1 MGSFLIA
8 DMLNAQTKAEATKI
22 PSAHF
27 RTEDISIKRMY
38 RNKENRYNLENIE
51 SLKSNI
57 KTVGLRQNLEV
68 IYAPCEQGDYRI
80 LSGERRWLALN
91 MLVDEGCKE
100 YEIVTCKVSCPQDE
114 DMERLELMATNSYR
128 EKNNEDLLMEV
139 KEATATFRNLK
150 ERGQNVPGY
159 DLQSGRIRDIVA
171 SFLGLSKTKV
181 AQIECINNNL
191 FERLKSLLKQDKI
204 PFSVAYE
211 AAGLNSELQVKVVRK
226 YYENGKVTLK
236 DIKEIKQEYEEK
248 NIPGQ
253 IEMDIPAPDQE
264 EKAAVQMPTFTMMQ
278 PEDGQTGNIKESVD
292 NVKTE
297 ADSIKEKADT
307 ALPAKK
313 EYAWG
318 VREPEGIKQEEPIQ
332 EQKEQ
337 REEIKERTVEITG
350 DSVINPLTEID
361 GIPGQWYKISDNIVP
376 FPFVPVLV
384 AIDIFFDGNI
394 KTYEGFRTSD
404 ENIWRIAVID
414 KKGDIHTIATSSQR
428 MMGAKENVAWMRVPE
443 YKEV

>member
-1 MGSFLIA
+1 MGSFSIA

-211 AAGLNSELQVKVVRK
+211 AAGLNSKLQVKVVRK

-253 IEMDIPAPDQE
+253 IEMAIPAPDQE
-264 EKAAVQMPTFTMMQ
+264 EKAAVQTPTFTMIQ
-278 PEDGQTGNIKESVD
+278 PEDKQVSAIKEPVD
-292 NVKTE
+292 DVKTKI
-297 ADSIKEKADT
+297 DNTKEKVDA
-307 ALPAKK
+307 ALPEKK

-337 REEIKERTVEITG
+337 KELEEEPAKDTG
-350 DSVINPLTEID
+350 ESESFETSSLSEFD
-361 GIPGQWYKISDNIVP
+361 GIPGQWYKLSDNIVP

-384 AIDIFFDGNI
+384 ATEILNNSIRVH
-394 KTYEGFRTSD
+394 EGFRRPDNT
-404 ENIWRIAVID
+404 WRVATNNKWGDGEDVTTGR
-414 KKGDIHTIATSSQR
+414 KKIF
-428 MMGAKENVAWMRVPE
+428 AWMQMPE

>member
-1 MGSFLIA
+1 MGSFSIA

-38 RNKENRYNLENIE
+38 RNEENRYNLENIE

-68 IYAPCEQGDYRI
+68 IYAPCEHGDYRI

-211 AAGLNSELQVKVVRK
+211 AAGLNSKLQVKVVRK

-253 IEMDIPAPDQE
+253 IEMDIPAPNQE

-278 PEDGQTGNIKESVD
+278 PEEEQTGDIKESVD
-292 NVKTE
+292 SVKIET
-297 ADSIKEKADT
+297 DNIKEKADT

-318 VREPEGIKQEEPIQ
+318 VREPDDVKQEELIQ

-337 REEIKERTVEITG
+337 GEEIKERAVEITG
-350 DSVINPLTEID
+350 DSTINPLTEID
-361 GIPGQWYKISDNIVP
+361 GIPGQWYKLSDNIVP

-384 AIDIFFDGNI
+384 ATDILDNSI
-394 KTYEGFRTSD
+394 NVHEGFRRPDNTWMVANNTWSGED
-404 ENIWRIAVID
+404 TATGC
-414 KKGDIHTIATSSQR
+414 KTTI
-428 MMGAKENVAWMRVPE
+428 VAWMQMPE
-443 YKEV
+443 YEEV

>member
-1 MGSFLIA
+1 MGSFSIA

-226 YYENGKVTLK
+226 YYKNGKVTLK
-236 DIKEIKQEYEEK
+236 DIKDIKQGYEEK

-264 EKAAVQMPTFTMMQ
+264 EKTEVQAPTFTMIQ
-278 PEDGQTGNIKESVD
+278 PEDKQASIIKESVD
-292 NVKTE
+292 SVKTE
-297 ADSIKEKADT
+297 VDDIKEKADI

-318 VREPEGIKQEEPIQ
+318 VREPEEIKQEEPIQ
-332 EQKEQ
+332 EQ

-350 DSVINPLTEID
+350 DSTINSLTEID
-361 GIPGQWYKISDNIVP
+361 GIPGQWYKLSDNIVP

-384 AIDIFFDGNI
+384 ATDVFFDGNI

-414 KKGDIHTIATSSQR
+414 KKGGIHTIATSSQR
-428 MMGAKENVAWMRVPE
+428 MMGAKKNVAWMGLPE

>member
-1 MGSFLIA
+1 MGSFSIA
-8 DMLNAQTKAEATKI
+8 DMLNAKTKAEATKI

-139 KEATATFRNLK
+139 KEATATFKNLK

-211 AAGLNSELQVKVVRK
+211 AAGLNSQLQVKVVRK

-236 DIKEIKQEYEEK
+236 DIKDIKREYEEK

-253 IEMDIPAPDQE
+253 IKMDIPAPDQE
-264 EKAAVQMPTFTMMQ
+264 EKTAVQMPTFTMMQ
-278 PEDGQTGNIKESVD
+278 PEEEQTGDIKESVD
-292 NVKTE
+292 SVKIET
-297 ADSIKEKADT
+297 DNIKEKADT
-307 ALPAKK
+307 ALNAKK

-318 VREPEGIKQEEPIQ
+318 VREPDEVEQEEPIQ

-337 REEIKERTVEITG
+337 KELEEEPAKDTG
-350 DSVINPLTEID
+350 EFESFETSSLSEFD
-361 GIPGQWYKISDNIVP
+361 GIPGQWYKLSDNIVP

-384 AIDIFFDGNI
+384 ATEILNNSIRVH
-394 KTYEGFRTSD
+394 EGFRRPDNT
-404 ENIWRIAVID
+404 WRVATNNKWGDGEDITTGR
-414 KKGDIHTIATSSQR
+414 KKIF
-428 MMGAKENVAWMRVPE
+428 AWMQMPE

>member
-1 MGSFLIA
+1 MGSFSIA
-8 DMLNAQTKAEATKI
+8 DMLNAKTKAEATKI

-100 YEIVTCKVSCPQDE
+100 YEIVTCKVSCAQDE

-211 AAGLNSELQVKVVRK
+211 AAGLNSQIQVKVVRK

-236 DIKEIKQEYEEK
+236 DIKDIKREYEEK

-253 IEMDIPAPDQE
+253 IKMDIPAPDQE
-264 EKAAVQMPTFTMMQ
+264 KKAAVQMPTFTMMH
-278 PEDGQTGNIKESVD
+278 PEDEQTGNIKEPVD
-292 NVKTE
+292 SVKTE
-297 ADSIKEKADT
+297 VDDIKEKMDT

-337 REEIKERTVEITG
+337 KELEEEPAKDTG
-350 DSVINPLTEID
+350 ESESFETSSLSEFD
-361 GIPGQWYKISDNIVP
+361 GIPGQWYKLSDNIVP

-384 AIDIFFDGNI
+384 ATEILNNSIRVH
-394 KTYEGFRTSD
+394 EGFRRPDNT
-404 ENIWRIAVID
+404 WRVATNNKWGDGEDVTTGR
-414 KKGDIHTIATSSQR
+414 KKIL
-428 MMGAKENVAWMRVPE
+428 AWMQMPE

>member
-1 MGSFLIA
+1 
-8 DMLNAQTKAEATKI
+8 
-22 PSAHF
+22 
-27 RTEDISIKRMY
+27 
-38 RNKENRYNLENIE
+38 
-51 SLKSNI
+51 
-57 KTVGLRQNLEV
+57 
-68 IYAPCEQGDYRI
+68 
-80 LSGERRWLALN
+80 
-91 MLVDEGCKE
+91 
-100 YEIVTCKVSCPQDE
+100 
-114 DMERLELMATNSYR
+114 
-128 EKNNEDLLMEV
+128 MEV

-264 EKAAVQMPTFTMMQ
+264 EKTEAQAPTFTMIQ
-278 PEDGQTGNIKESVD
+278 PEDKQASIIKESVD
-292 NVKTE
+292 SVKTE
-297 ADSIKEKADT
+297 VDDIKEKADT

-318 VREPEGIKQEEPIQ
+318 VREPEEIKQEEPIQ
-332 EQKEQ
+332 EQ

-350 DSVINPLTEID
+350 DSTINPLTEID
-361 GIPGQWYKISDNIVP
+361 GIPGQWYKLSDNIVP

-384 AIDIFFDGNI
+384 ATNTLNKMSIKVHEAFRLRDDSWVVFGNN
-394 KTYEGFRTSD
+394 KWKAGKD
-404 ENIWRIAVID
+404 D
-414 KKGDIHTIATSSQR
+414 KKIF
-428 MMGAKENVAWMRVPE
+428 AWMRMPE
-443 YKEV
+443 YKEE

>member
-1 MGSFLIA
+1 MGSFSIA

-139 KEATATFRNLK
+139 KEATATFKNLK

-211 AAGLNSELQVKVVRK
+211 AAGLNSQLQVKVVRK

-236 DIKEIKQEYEEK
+236 DIKDIKREYEEK

-253 IEMDIPAPDQE
+253 IKMDIPAPDQE
-264 EKAAVQMPTFTMMQ
+264 EKAAVQMPTFTMMH
-278 PEDGQTGNIKESVD
+278 PEDEQTGNIKESVD
-292 NVKTE
+292 SVKTE
-297 ADSIKEKADT
+297 VDDIKEKMDT

-318 VREPEGIKQEEPIQ
+318 VREPDDVKQKELIQ

-337 REEIKERTVEITG
+337 GEELEEAPVKDTG
-350 DSVINPLTEID
+350 KSESSETSSLAEFD
-361 GIPGQWYKISDNIVP
+361 GIPGQWYKLSDNIVP

-384 AIDIFFDGNI
+384 ATDILNNSV
-394 KTYEGFRTSD
+394 KVHEGFRRPDNT
-404 ENIWRIAVID
+404 WRVAVNNKWRD
-414 KKGDIHTIATSSQR
+414 GEDAVTGSKKI
-428 MMGAKENVAWMRVPE
+428 VAWMQMPE
-443 YKEV
+443 YEM

>member
-1 MGSFLIA
+1 MGSFSIA

-139 KEATATFRNLK
+139 KEATATFKNLK

-211 AAGLNSELQVKVVRK
+211 AAGLNSQLQVKVVRK

-236 DIKEIKQEYEEK
+236 DIKDIKREYEEK

-253 IEMDIPAPDQE
+253 IEMAIPAPDQE
-264 EKAAVQMPTFTMMQ
+264 EKTEVQAPTFTMIQ
-278 PEDGQTGNIKESVD
+278 PEDKQASIIKESVD
-292 NVKTE
+292 SVKTE
-297 ADSIKEKADT
+297 VDDTKEKTDT
-307 ALPAKK
+307 VLPVKK

-318 VREPEGIKQEEPIQ
+318 VREPEEIKQEEPIQ
-332 EQKEQ
+332 EQ

-350 DSVINPLTEID
+350 DSTINPLTEID
-361 GIPGQWYKISDNIVP
+361 GIPGQWYKLLDNIVP

-414 KKGDIHTIATSSQR
+414 KKGGIHTIATSSQR
-428 MMGAKENVAWMRVPE
+428 MMGAKKNVAWMRLPE

>member
-1 MGSFLIA
+1 MGSFSIA
-8 DMLNAQTKAEATKI
+8 DMLNAKTKAEAMQI

-38 RNKENRYNLENIE
+38 RNKENHYNLDNIE

-68 IYAPCEQGDYRI
+68 IYAPCEEGDYRI

-91 MLVDEGCKE
+91 MLVDEGYKE

-139 KEATATFRNLK
+139 KEATAAFRNLK
-150 ERGQNVPGY
+150 ERGQSVPGY
-159 DLQSGRIRDIVA
+159 DLKSGRIRDIVA

-191 FERLKSLLKQDKI
+191 LERLKSLLKQDKI

-211 AAGLNSELQVKVVRK
+211 AAGLKTELQVKVVRR

-253 IEMDIPAPDQE
+253 IKMAIPAPDQE
-264 EKAAVQMPTFTMMQ
+264 KKAEVQMPTFTMMQ
-278 PEDGQTGNIKESVD
+278 LEDEQTVTIKEAVD
-292 NVKTE
+292 SVKTE
-297 ADSIKEKADT
+297 VDNIKEKADT

-318 VREPEGIKQEEPIQ
+318 VRDSAEVKQEEPIQ
-332 EQKEQ
+332 KQKEQ
-337 REEIKERTVEITG
+337 REELEEAPVKDTG
-350 DSVINPLTEID
+350 KSESSETSSLAEFD
-361 GIPGQWYKISDNIVP
+361 GIPGQWYKLSDNIVP

-384 AIDIFFDGNI
+384 ATNI
-394 KTYEGFRTSD
+394 LNNSIKVHEGIRCSDNTWMVANNTWNGGDTATGRKT
-404 ENIWRIAVID
+404 
-414 KKGDIHTIATSSQR
+414 TI
-428 MMGAKENVAWMRVPE
+428 VAWMQMPE
-443 YKEV
+443 YEGV

>member
-1 MGSFLIA
+1 MGSFSIA

-139 KEATATFRNLK
+139 KEATATFKNLK

-211 AAGLNSELQVKVVRK
+211 AAGLNSQLQVKVVRK

-236 DIKEIKQEYEEK
+236 DIKDIKREYEEK

-253 IEMDIPAPDQE
+253 IEMAIPAPDQE
-264 EKAAVQMPTFTMMQ
+264 EKTEVQAPTFTMIQ
-278 PEDGQTGNIKESVD
+278 PEDKQASIIKESVD
-292 NVKTE
+292 SVKTE
-297 ADSIKEKADT
+297 VDDIKEKADI

-318 VREPEGIKQEEPIQ
+318 VREPEEIKQEEPIQ
-332 EQKEQ
+332 EQ

-350 DSVINPLTEID
+350 DSTINPLTEID
-361 GIPGQWYKISDNIVP
+361 GIPGQWYKLSDNIVP

-414 KKGDIHTIATSSQR
+414 RKGGIHTIATSSQR
-428 MMGAKENVAWMRVPE
+428 MMGAKKNVAWMRWPE

>member
-1 MGSFLIA
+1 MGSFSIA

-38 RNKENRYNLENIE
+38 RNKENRYNLYNIE
-51 SLKSNI
+51 ELASNI
-57 KTVGLRQNLEV
+57 QAVGLRQNLEV
-68 IYAPCEQGDYRI
+68 IYDPCEEGDYRI

-211 AAGLNSELQVKVVRK
+211 AAGLNSKLQVKVVRK

-236 DIKEIKQEYEEK
+236 DIKDIKQEYEEK

-264 EKAAVQMPTFTMMQ
+264 EKTEVQAPTFTMIQ
-278 PEDGQTGNIKESVD
+278 PEDKQASIIKESVD
-292 NVKTE
+292 SVKTE
-297 ADSIKEKADT
+297 VDGIKEKADI
-307 ALPAKK
+307 ALPAEK

-318 VREPEGIKQEEPIQ
+318 VREPDEVEQEEPIQ

-337 REEIKERTVEITG
+337 KELEEEPAKDTG
-350 DSVINPLTEID
+350 ESESFETSSLSEFD
-361 GIPGQWYKISDNIVP
+361 GIPGQWYKLSDNIVP

-384 AIDIFFDGNI
+384 ATEILNNSIRVH
-394 KTYEGFRTSD
+394 EGFRRPDNT
-404 ENIWRIAVID
+404 WRVVTNNKWGDGEDITTGR
-414 KKGDIHTIATSSQR
+414 KKIF
-428 MMGAKENVAWMRVPE
+428 AWMQMPE

>member
-1 MGSFLIA
+1 MGSFSIA

-171 SFLGLSKTKV
+171 SFLGLSRTKV
-181 AQIECINNNL
+181 AQIESINNNL
-191 FERLKSLLKQDKI
+191 IEILKTPLRSGKI

-211 AAGLNSELQVKVVRK
+211 VAGLDTKLQVKAVRR
-226 YYENGKVTLK
+226 YYENDKLSLK
-236 DIKEIKQEYEEK
+236 DVKEIKQQWEEK

-253 IEMDIPAPDQE
+253 IEMDIQPDQTE
-264 EKAAVQMPTFTMMQ
+264 EKEEKITIRMPTFTRMED
-278 PEDGQTGNIKESVD
+278 PEE
-292 NVKTE
+292 VKTE
-297 ADSIKEKADT
+297 TKET
-307 ALPAKK
+307 K
-313 EYAWG
+313 EDIGA
-318 VREPEGIKQEEPIQ
+318 VEEQ
-332 EQKEQ
+332 EQCVKTESDEPDSTEKDAEVPNKIIPDAKSDSED
-337 REEIKERTVEITG
+337 EEYIASKAVEIEGEVGT
-350 DSVINPLTEID
+350 
-361 GIPGQWYKISDNIVP
+361 WYKPDEYIPHPGVP
-376 FPFVPVLV
+376 ILV
-384 AIDIFFDGNI
+384 AIEYYSKGKAEIQIHEGEREKSDYWTHPVKTAEGGYVKCWGMDEDIF
-394 KTYEGFRTSD
+394 
-404 ENIWRIAVID
+404 
-414 KKGDIHTIATSSQR
+414 
-428 MMGAKENVAWMRVPE
+428 AWMRMPE
-443 YKEV
+443 YKEE

>member
-1 MGSFLIA
+1 MGSFSIA

-38 RNKENRYNLENIE
+38 RNKENRYNLYNIE
-51 SLKSNI
+51 ELASNI
-57 KTVGLRQNLEV
+57 QAVGLRQNLEV
-68 IYAPCEQGDYRI
+68 IYDPCEEGDYRI

-91 MLVDEGCKE
+91 QLVEEGYKE
-100 YEIVTCKVSCPQDE
+100 YEIVTCKVCCPVSAN
-114 DMERLELMATNSYR
+114 MEKLELMATNSYR
-128 EKNNEDLLMEV
+128 EKNNADLMMEV
-139 KEATATFRNLK
+139 KEATETFRRLR
-150 ERGQNVPGY
+150 EEGTEVPGY

-171 SFLGLSKTKV
+171 SFLGLSRTKV
-181 AQIECINNNL
+181 AQIESINNNL
-191 FERLKSLLKQDKI
+191 IEILKTSLRSGKI

-211 AAGLNSELQVKVVRK
+211 LAGLDTKLQVKAVRR
-226 YYENGKVTLK
+226 YYENDKLSLK
-236 DIKEIKQEYEEK
+236 DVKEIKQQWEEK

-253 IEMDIPAPDQE
+253 IEMAIPAPDQE
-264 EKAAVQMPTFTMMQ
+264 EKTEVHTPTFTMMQ
-278 PEDGQTGNIKESVD
+278 PEDKQASIIKESVD
-292 NVKTE
+292 SVKTE
-297 ADSIKEKADT
+297 VDDIKEKADT

-337 REEIKERTVEITG
+337 KELEEEPAKDTG
-350 DSVINPLTEID
+350 ESESFETSSLSEFD
-361 GIPGQWYKISDNIVP
+361 GIPGQWYKLSDNIVP

-384 AIDIFFDGNI
+384 ATEILNNSIRVH
-394 KTYEGFRTSD
+394 EGFRRPDNT
-404 ENIWRIAVID
+404 WRVATNNKWGDGEDITTGR
-414 KKGDIHTIATSSQR
+414 KKIF
-428 MMGAKENVAWMRVPE
+428 AWMQMPE

>member
-1 MGSFLIA
+1 MGSFSIA
-8 DMLNAQTKAEATKI
+8 DMLNAKTKAEATKI

-253 IEMDIPAPDQE
+253 IEMVIPTSDQA
-264 EKAAVQMPTFTMMQ
+264 EKTEVQTPTFTMIQ
-278 PEDGQTGNIKESVD
+278 PEDKQASAIKEPVD
-292 NVKTE
+292 DVKTKI
-297 ADSIKEKADT
+297 DNTKEKVDA
-307 ALPAKK
+307 ALPEKK

-350 DSVINPLTEID
+350 DSTINPLTEID
-361 GIPGQWYKISDNIVP
+361 GIPGQWYKLSDDIVP
-376 FPFVPVLV
+376 FPFVPVLIATNILNKMSIKV
-384 AIDIFFDGNI
+384 HEAFRLPDNSWVVFGNN
-394 KTYEGFRTSD
+394 KWKAGKD
-404 ENIWRIAVID
+404 D
-414 KKGDIHTIATSSQR
+414 KKIF
-428 MMGAKENVAWMRVPE
+428 AWMQMPE

>member
-1 MGSFLIA
+1 MGSFSIA

-211 AAGLNSELQVKVVRK
+211 AAGLNSKLQVKVVRR

-253 IEMDIPAPDQE
+253 IEMTIPAPDQE
-264 EKAAVQMPTFTMMQ
+264 EKTEEAAVVRMPTFTRM
-278 PEDGQTGNIKESVD
+278 EDSEDASKEVKAEAKETKENTGVAEEQEQCVKAESKEPDSTEKDAEVPNKIIPD
-292 NVKTE
+292 AKSDSEDEEYIASKAVEIEGEVGTWYKPDEYIPHPGVPILIAIEYYSKGKAEIQIHEGEREKSDYWTHPVKTAE
-297 ADSIKEKADT
+297 GGYVKC
-307 ALPAKK
+307 
-313 EYAWG
+313 WG
-318 VREPEGIKQEEPIQ
+318 MDE
-332 EQKEQ
+332 
-337 REEIKERTVEITG
+337 
-350 DSVINPLTEID
+350 
-361 GIPGQWYKISDNIVP
+361 
-376 FPFVPVLV
+376 
-384 AIDIFFDGNI
+384 DIF
-394 KTYEGFRTSD
+394 
-404 ENIWRIAVID
+404 
-414 KKGDIHTIATSSQR
+414 
-428 MMGAKENVAWMRVPE
+428 AWMRMPE
-443 YKEV
+443 YKEE

>member
-1 MGSFLIA
+1 MGSFSIA

-211 AAGLNSELQVKVVRK
+211 AAGLNSELQVKVVKK

-264 EKAAVQMPTFTMMQ
+264 EKTEVQAPTFTMIQ
-278 PEDGQTGNIKESVD
+278 PEDKQASIIKESVD
-292 NVKTE
+292 SVKTE
-297 ADSIKEKADT
+297 VDDIKEKADT

-318 VREPEGIKQEEPIQ
+318 VREPEEIKQEEPIQ
-332 EQKEQ
+332 EQ

-350 DSVINPLTEID
+350 DSTINPLTEID
-361 GIPGQWYKISDNIVP
+361 GIPGQWYKLSDNIVP

-384 AIDIFFDGNI
+384 ATNTLNKMSIKVHEAFRLRDDSWVVFGNN
-394 KTYEGFRTSD
+394 KWKAGKD
-404 ENIWRIAVID
+404 D
-414 KKGDIHTIATSSQR
+414 KKIF
-428 MMGAKENVAWMRVPE
+428 AWMRMPE
-443 YKEV
+443 YKEE

>member
-1 MGSFLIA
+1 MGSFSIA

-211 AAGLNSELQVKVVRK
+211 AAGLNSKLQVKVVRK

-236 DIKEIKQEYEEK
+236 DIKDIKQEYEEK

-264 EKAAVQMPTFTMMQ
+264 EKTEVQAPTFTMIQ
-278 PEDGQTGNIKESVD
+278 PEDKQASIIKESVD
-292 NVKTE
+292 SVKTE
-297 ADSIKEKADT
+297 VDDIKEKADI
-307 ALPAKK
+307 ALPAEK

-318 VREPEGIKQEEPIQ
+318 VREPEEIKQEEPIQ
-332 EQKEQ
+332 EQ

-350 DSVINPLTEID
+350 DSTINPLTEID
-361 GIPGQWYKISDNIVP
+361 GIPGQWYKLSDNIVP

-414 KKGDIHTIATSSQR
+414 KKGGIHTIATSSQR
-428 MMGAKENVAWMRVPE
+428 MMGAKKNVVWMRLPE

>member
-1 MGSFLIA
+1 MASFSIA
-8 DMLNAQTKAEATKI
+8 DMLNAQVKEEVMQT

-27 RTEDISIKRMY
+27 RVKDISIKQMY
-38 RNKENRYNLENIE
+38 RNKNNRYNLKKIE
-51 SLKSNI
+51 ELSSNI
-57 KTVGLRQNLEV
+57 RAIGLRQNLEV
-68 IYAPCEQGDYRI
+68 IYEPCDKGEYKL

-91 MLVDEGCKE
+91 MLVEQGYKE
-100 YEIVTCKVSCPQDE
+100 YEMVTCRVSYPQDPDLE
-114 DMERLELMATNSYR
+114 KLELMATNSYR
-128 EKNNEDLLMEV
+128 DKENEDILMEV
-139 KEATATFRNLK
+139 KDATESFRNLREK
-150 ERGQNVPGY
+150 GIEVPGY
-159 DLQSGRIRDIVA
+159 NLQSGRIRDIVA

-264 EKAAVQMPTFTMMQ
+264 EKTEVQAPTFTMIQ
-278 PEDGQTGNIKESVD
+278 PEDKQASIIKESVD
-292 NVKTE
+292 SVKTE
-297 ADSIKEKADT
+297 VDDIKEKADT

-318 VREPEGIKQEEPIQ
+318 VREPEEIKQEEPIQ
-332 EQKEQ
+332 EQ

-350 DSVINPLTEID
+350 DSTINPLTEID
-361 GIPGQWYKISDNIVP
+361 GIPGQWYKLSDNIVP

-384 AIDIFFDGNI
+384 ATNTLNKMSIKVHEAFRLRDDSWVVFGNN
-394 KTYEGFRTSD
+394 KWKAGKD
-404 ENIWRIAVID
+404 D
-414 KKGDIHTIATSSQR
+414 KKIF
-428 MMGAKENVAWMRVPE
+428 AWMRMPE
-443 YKEV
+443 YKEE

>member
-1 MGSFLIA
+1 MGSFSIA

-236 DIKEIKQEYEEK
+236 DIKDIKQEYEEK

-264 EKAAVQMPTFTMMQ
+264 EKTEVQAPTFTMIQ
-278 PEDGQTGNIKESVD
+278 PEDKQASIIKESVD
-292 NVKTE
+292 SVKTE
-297 ADSIKEKADT
+297 VDDIKEKADI
-307 ALPAKK
+307 ALSAEK

-318 VREPEGIKQEEPIQ
+318 VREPEEIKQEEPIQ
-332 EQKEQ
+332 EQ

-350 DSVINPLTEID
+350 DSTINPLTEID
-361 GIPGQWYKISDNIVP
+361 GIPGQWYKLSDNIVP

-414 KKGDIHTIATSSQR
+414 KKGGIHTIATSSQR
-428 MMGAKENVAWMRVPE
+428 MMGAKKNVAWMRLPE

>member
-1 MGSFLIA
+1 MGSFSIA

-253 IEMDIPAPDQE
+253 IEMAIPAPDQE
-264 EKAAVQMPTFTMMQ
+264 EKTEVQAPTFTMIQ
-278 PEDGQTGNIKESVD
+278 PEDKQASIIKESVD
-292 NVKTE
+292 SVKTE
-297 ADSIKEKADT
+297 VDDIKEKADT
-307 ALPAKK
+307 ALNAKK

-318 VREPEGIKQEEPIQ
+318 VREPDEVEQEEPIQ

-337 REEIKERTVEITG
+337 KELEEEPAKDTG
-350 DSVINPLTEID
+350 ESESFETSSLSEFD
-361 GIPGQWYKISDNIVP
+361 GIPGQWYKLSDNIVP

-384 AIDIFFDGNI
+384 ATEILNNSIRVH
-394 KTYEGFRTSD
+394 EGFRRPDNT
-404 ENIWRIAVID
+404 WRVATNNKWGDGEDITTGR
-414 KKGDIHTIATSSQR
+414 KKIF
-428 MMGAKENVAWMRVPE
+428 AWMQMPE
-443 YKEV
+443 YKEA

>member
-1 MGSFLIA
+1 MGSFSIA

-264 EKAAVQMPTFTMMQ
+264 EKTEVQAPTFTMIQ
-278 PEDGQTGNIKESVD
+278 PEDKQASIIKESVD
-292 NVKTE
+292 SVKTE
-297 ADSIKEKADT
+297 VDDIKEKADT

-318 VREPEGIKQEEPIQ
+318 VREPEEIKQEEPIQ
-332 EQKEQ
+332 EQ

-350 DSVINPLTEID
+350 DSTINPLTEID
-361 GIPGQWYKISDNIVP
+361 GIPGQWYKLSDNIVP

-384 AIDIFFDGNI
+384 ATNTLNKMSIKVHEAFRLRYDSWVVFGNN
-394 KTYEGFRTSD
+394 KWKAGKD
-404 ENIWRIAVID
+404 D
-414 KKGDIHTIATSSQR
+414 KKIF
-428 MMGAKENVAWMRVPE
+428 AWMRMPE
-443 YKEV
+443 YKEE

>member
-1 MGSFLIA
+1 MGSFSIA

-211 AAGLNSELQVKVVRK
+211 AAGLNSKLQVKVVRR

-236 DIKEIKQEYEEK
+236 DIKEIKREYEEK

-264 EKAAVQMPTFTMMQ
+264 EKTEVQAPTFTMIQQ
-278 PEDGQTGNIKESVD
+278 PEDKQASIIKESVD
-292 NVKTE
+292 SVKTE
-297 ADSIKEKADT
+297 VDDIKEKTDT
-307 ALPAKK
+307 VLSVKK

-318 VREPEGIKQEEPIQ
+318 VREPEGIKQEESIQ

-350 DSVINPLTEID
+350 DSTINPLTEID
-361 GIPGQWYKISDNIVP
+361 GIPGQWYKLSDDIVP

-384 AIDIFFDGNI
+384 ATEILNNSIRVH
-394 KTYEGFRTSD
+394 EGFRRPDNT
-404 ENIWRIAVID
+404 WRVATNNKWGDGEDITTGR
-414 KKGDIHTIATSSQR
+414 KKIF
-428 MMGAKENVAWMRVPE
+428 AWMQMPE

>member
-1 MGSFLIA
+1 MGTFSIA
-8 DMLNAQTKAEATKI
+8 DMLSSKTKTEALQI
-22 PSAHF
+22 PSGHF

-38 RNKENRYNLENIE
+38 RNKENRYNLYNIE
-51 SLKSNI
+51 ELASNI
-57 KTVGLRQNLEV
+57 QAVGLRQNLEV
-68 IYAPCEQGDYRI
+68 IYDPCEEGDYRI

-91 MLVDEGCKE
+91 QLVEEGYKE
-100 YEIVTCKVSCPQDE
+100 YEIVTCKVSCPQDK

-211 AAGLNSELQVKVVRK
+211 AAGLNSKLQIKVVRK

-236 DIKEIKQEYEEK
+236 DIKDIKREYEEK

-253 IEMDIPAPDQE
+253 IKMDIPAPDQE
-264 EKAAVQMPTFTMMQ
+264 EKTAVQMPTFTMMH
-278 PEDGQTGNIKESVD
+278 PEDEQTGNIKEPVD
-292 NVKTE
+292 SVKTE
-297 ADSIKEKADT
+297 VDDIKEKMDT

-318 VREPEGIKQEEPIQ
+318 VREPDDVKQEEPIQ

-337 REEIKERTVEITG
+337 KELEEEPAKDTG
-350 DSVINPLTEID
+350 ESESFETSSLSEFD
-361 GIPGQWYKISDNIVP
+361 GIPGQWYKLSDNIVP

-384 AIDIFFDGNI
+384 ATEILNNSIRVH
-394 KTYEGFRTSD
+394 EGFRRPDNT
-404 ENIWRIAVID
+404 WRVATNNKWGDGEDITTGR
-414 KKGDIHTIATSSQR
+414 KKIF
-428 MMGAKENVAWMRVPE
+428 AWMQMPE

>member
-1 MGSFLIA
+1 MGSFSIA

-159 DLQSGRIRDIVA
+159 D
-171 SFLGLSKTKV
+171 
-181 AQIECINNNL
+181 
-191 FERLKSLLKQDKI
+191 
-204 PFSVAYE
+204 
-211 AAGLNSELQVKVVRK
+211 
-226 YYENGKVTLK
+226 
-236 DIKEIKQEYEEK
+236 
-248 NIPGQ
+248 
-253 IEMDIPAPDQE
+253 
-264 EKAAVQMPTFTMMQ
+264 
-278 PEDGQTGNIKESVD
+278 
-292 NVKTE
+292 
-297 ADSIKEKADT
+297 
-307 ALPAKK
+307 
-313 EYAWG
+313 
-318 VREPEGIKQEEPIQ
+318 
-332 EQKEQ
+332 
-337 REEIKERTVEITG
+337 
-350 DSVINPLTEID
+350 
-361 GIPGQWYKISDNIVP
+361 
-376 FPFVPVLV
+376 
-384 AIDIFFDGNI
+384 
-394 KTYEGFRTSD
+394 
-404 ENIWRIAVID
+404 
-414 KKGDIHTIATSSQR
+414 
-428 MMGAKENVAWMRVPE
+428 
-443 YKEV
+443 

>member
-1 MGSFLIA
+1 MSKMASFSIA
-8 DMLNAQTKAEATKI
+8 DMLNAQVKEEVMQT

-27 RTEDISIKRMY
+27 RVKDIPIRQMY
-38 RNKENRYNLENIE
+38 RNKENHYNLDNIE

-68 IYAPCEQGDYRI
+68 IYAPCESGDYRI

-91 MLVDEGCKE
+91 MLVDEGYKE

-171 SFLGLSKTKV
+171 SFLGLSRTKV

-191 FERLKSLLKQDKI
+191 LERLKSLLKQDKI

-211 AAGLNSELQVKVVRK
+211 AAGLKTELQVKVVRR
-226 YYENGKVTLK
+226 YYENDKLSLK
-236 DIKEIKQEYEEK
+236 DVKEIKQQWEEK

-253 IEMDIPAPDQE
+253 IEMAIPAPDQE
-264 EKAAVQMPTFTMMQ
+264 EKTEVQAPTFTMIQQ
-278 PEDGQTGNIKESVD
+278 PEDKQASIIKESVD
-292 NVKTE
+292 SVKTE
-297 ADSIKEKADT
+297 VDDIKEKTDT
-307 ALPAKK
+307 ILPVKK

-361 GIPGQWYKISDNIVP
+361 GIPGQWYKLSDNIVP

-384 AIDIFFDGNI
+384 ATNTLNNMGIKVHEAFRLRDDSWVFFGNNKWKAGKDDRKIF
-394 KTYEGFRTSD
+394 
-404 ENIWRIAVID
+404 
-414 KKGDIHTIATSSQR
+414 
-428 MMGAKENVAWMRVPE
+428 AWMQMPE

>member
-1 MGSFLIA
+1 MGSFSIA

-91 MLVDEGCKE
+91 MLVDEGCRE

-139 KEATATFRNLK
+139 KEATVTFKNLK

-171 SFLGLSKTKV
+171 SFLGLSRTKV

-191 FERLKSLLKQDKI
+191 LERLKSLLKQEKI
-204 PFSVAYE
+204 PFTVAYE
-211 AAGLNSELQVKVVRK
+211 AAGLKSELQVKAVRR

-253 IEMDIPAPDQE
+253 IEMTIPAPDQE
-264 EKAAVQMPTFTMMQ
+264 EKTEVQAPIFTMIQ
-278 PEDGQTGNIKESVD
+278 PEDKQTGNIKESVD

-297 ADSIKEKADT
+297 VDNIKEKADT

-313 EYAWG
+313 EYALEPA
-318 VREPEGIKQEEPIQ
+318 EPEKVKKEEPIQ

-350 DSVINPLTEID
+350 DSTINPLTEID
-361 GIPGQWYKISDNIVP
+361 GIPGQWYKLSDDIVP

-384 AIDIFFDGNI
+384 ATNILNKMSIKVHEAFRLPDNSWVVFGNN
-394 KTYEGFRTSD
+394 KWKAGKD
-404 ENIWRIAVID
+404 D
-414 KKGDIHTIATSSQR
+414 KKIF
-428 MMGAKENVAWMRVPE
+428 AWMQMPE
-443 YKEV
+443 YKEYK

>member
-1 MGSFLIA
+1 MGSFSIA

-80 LSGERRWLALN
+80 LSGERRWIALN

-236 DIKEIKQEYEEK
+236 DIKDIKQEYEEK

-264 EKAAVQMPTFTMMQ
+264 EKTEVQAPTFTMIQ
-278 PEDGQTGNIKESVD
+278 PEDKQASIIKESVD
-292 NVKTE
+292 SVKTE
-297 ADSIKEKADT
+297 VDDTKEKTDT
-307 ALPAKK
+307 VLPVKK

-318 VREPEGIKQEEPIQ
+318 VREPDEVEQEEPIQ

-337 REEIKERTVEITG
+337 KELEEEPAKDTG
-350 DSVINPLTEID
+350 ESESFETSSLSEFD
-361 GIPGQWYKISDNIVP
+361 GIPGQWYKLSDNIVP

-384 AIDIFFDGNI
+384 ATEILNNSVRVH
-394 KTYEGFRTSD
+394 EGFRRPDNT
-404 ENIWRIAVID
+404 WRVATNNKWGDGEDITTGR
-414 KKGDIHTIATSSQR
+414 KKIF
-428 MMGAKENVAWMRVPE
+428 AWMQMPE

>member
-1 MGSFLIA
+1 MGSFSIA
-8 DMLNAQTKAEATKI
+8 DMLNAKTKAEATKI

-211 AAGLNSELQVKVVRK
+211 AAGLNSQLQVKVVRK

-236 DIKEIKQEYEEK
+236 DIKDIKREYEEK

-253 IEMDIPAPDQE
+253 IKMDIPAPDQE
-264 EKAAVQMPTFTMMQ
+264 KKAAVQMPTFTMMH
-278 PEDGQTGNIKESVD
+278 PEDEQTGNIKEPVD
-292 NVKTE
+292 SVKTE
-297 ADSIKEKADT
+297 VDDIKEKMDT

-337 REEIKERTVEITG
+337 KELEEEPAKDTG
-350 DSVINPLTEID
+350 ESESFETSSLSEFD
-361 GIPGQWYKISDNIVP
+361 GIPGQWYKLSDNIVP

-384 AIDIFFDGNI
+384 ATEILNNSIRVH
-394 KTYEGFRTSD
+394 EGFRRPDNT
-404 ENIWRIAVID
+404 WRVATNNKWGDGEDVTTGR
-414 KKGDIHTIATSSQR
+414 KKIF
-428 MMGAKENVAWMRVPE
+428 AWMQMPE

>member
-1 MGSFLIA
+1 MGSFSIA

-253 IEMDIPAPDQE
+253 IEMAIPAPDQE
-264 EKAAVQMPTFTMMQ
+264 EKTEVQAPTFTMIQ
-278 PEDGQTGNIKESVD
+278 PEDKQASIIKESVD
-292 NVKTE
+292 SVKTE
-297 ADSIKEKADT
+297 IDDTKEKTDT
-307 ALPAKK
+307 VLPVKK

-318 VREPEGIKQEEPIQ
+318 VREPDEVEQEEPIQ

-337 REEIKERTVEITG
+337 KELEEEPAKGTG
-350 DSVINPLTEID
+350 ESESFETSSLSEFD
-361 GIPGQWYKISDNIVP
+361 GIPGQWYKLSDNIVP

-384 AIDIFFDGNI
+384 ATEILNNSIRVH
-394 KTYEGFRTSD
+394 EGFRRPDNT
-404 ENIWRIAVID
+404 WRVATNNKWGDGEDITTGR
-414 KKGDIHTIATSSQR
+414 KKI
-428 MMGAKENVAWMRVPE
+428 VAWMQMPE
-443 YKEV
+443 YEM

>member
-1 MGSFLIA
+1 MGSFSIA

-236 DIKEIKQEYEEK
+236 DIKDIKQEYEEK

-264 EKAAVQMPTFTMMQ
+264 EKTEVQAPTFTMIQ
-278 PEDGQTGNIKESVD
+278 PEDKQTGNIKESVD
-292 NVKTE
+292 SVKTE
-297 ADSIKEKADT
+297 VDDIKEKTDT
-307 ALPAKK
+307 ILPVKK

-350 DSVINPLTEID
+350 DSTINPLTEID
-361 GIPGQWYKISDNIVP
+361 GIPGQWYKLSDDIVP

-384 AIDIFFDGNI
+384 ATNILNKMSIKVHEAFRLPDNSWVVFGNN
-394 KTYEGFRTSD
+394 KWKAGKD
-404 ENIWRIAVID
+404 D
-414 KKGDIHTIATSSQR
+414 KKIF
-428 MMGAKENVAWMRVPE
+428 AWMQMPE

>member
-1 MGSFLIA
+1 MGSFSIA

-139 KEATATFRNLK
+139 KEATATFKNLK

-211 AAGLNSELQVKVVRK
+211 AAGLNSQLQVKVVRK

-236 DIKEIKQEYEEK
+236 DIKDIKREYEEK

-253 IEMDIPAPDQE
+253 IEMAIPAPDQE
-264 EKAAVQMPTFTMMQ
+264 EKTEVQAPTFTMIQ
-278 PEDGQTGNIKESVD
+278 PEEEQTD
-292 NVKTE
+292 N
-297 ADSIKEKADT
+297 IKEKADT
-307 ALPAKK
+307 TLNAKK

-318 VREPEGIKQEEPIQ
+318 VREPDEVEQEEPIQ

-337 REEIKERTVEITG
+337 KELEEEPAKDTG
-350 DSVINPLTEID
+350 ESESFETSSLSEFD
-361 GIPGQWYKISDNIVP
+361 GIPGQWYKLSDNIVP

-384 AIDIFFDGNI
+384 ATEILNNSIRVH
-394 KTYEGFRTSD
+394 EGFRRPDNT
-404 ENIWRIAVID
+404 WRVATNNKWGDGEDITTGR
-414 KKGDIHTIATSSQR
+414 KKIF
-428 MMGAKENVAWMRVPE
+428 AWMQMPE

>member
-1 MGSFLIA
+1 MGSFSIA
-8 DMLNAQTKAEATKI
+8 DMLNAKTKAEATKI

-211 AAGLNSELQVKVVRK
+211 AAGLNSQLQVKVVRK

-236 DIKEIKQEYEEK
+236 DIKDIKREYEEK

-253 IEMDIPAPDQE
+253 IKMDIPAPDQE
-264 EKAAVQMPTFTMMQ
+264 KKAAVQMPTFTMMH
-278 PEDGQTGNIKESVD
+278 PEDEQTGNIKEPVD
-292 NVKTE
+292 SVKTE
-297 ADSIKEKADT
+297 VDDIKEKMDT

-337 REEIKERTVEITG
+337 KELEEEPAKDTG
-350 DSVINPLTEID
+350 ESESFETSSLSEFD
-361 GIPGQWYKISDNIVP
+361 GIPGQWYKLSDNIVP

-384 AIDIFFDGNI
+384 ATEILNNSIRVH
-394 KTYEGFRTSD
+394 EGFRRPDNT
-404 ENIWRIAVID
+404 WRVATNNKWGDGEDVTTGR
-414 KKGDIHTIATSSQR
+414 KKIL
-428 MMGAKENVAWMRVPE
+428 AWMQMPE

>member
-1 MGSFLIA
+1 MGSFSIA

-211 AAGLNSELQVKVVRK
+211 AAGLNSKLQVKVVRK

-253 IEMDIPAPDQE
+253 IEMAIPAPDQE
-264 EKAAVQMPTFTMMQ
+264 EKTEVQAPIFTMIQ
-278 PEDGQTGNIKESVD
+278 PEDKQTGNIKESVD
-292 NVKTE
+292 SVKTE
-297 ADSIKEKADT
+297 VDNIKEKADT

-318 VREPEGIKQEEPIQ
+318 IRELDEVKQEETIQ
-332 EQKEQ
+332 EQRKEL
-337 REEIKERTVEITG
+337 EETPVKDTG
-350 DSVINPLTEID
+350 ESESFETSSLSEFD
-361 GIPGQWYKISDNIVP
+361 GIPGQWYKLSDNIVP

-384 AIDIFFDGNI
+384 ATDILNNSIKVHEAFRRPDNTWRVAVNNKWRDGEDTVTGG
-394 KTYEGFRTSD
+394 KT
-404 ENIWRIAVID
+404 I
-414 KKGDIHTIATSSQR
+414 
-428 MMGAKENVAWMRVPE
+428 VAWMQMPE
-443 YKEV
+443 YEGV

>member
-1 MGSFLIA
+1 MGSFSIA

-211 AAGLNSELQVKVVRK
+211 AAGLNSQLQVKVVRK

-236 DIKEIKQEYEEK
+236 DIKDIKREYEEK

-253 IEMDIPAPDQE
+253 IEMAIPAPDQE
-264 EKAAVQMPTFTMMQ
+264 EKTEVQAPTFTMIQ
-278 PEDGQTGNIKESVD
+278 PEDKQASIIKESVD
-292 NVKTE
+292 SVKTE
-297 ADSIKEKADT
+297 VDDTKEKTDT
-307 ALPAKK
+307 VLPVKK

-318 VREPEGIKQEEPIQ
+318 VREPDEVEQEEPIQ

-337 REEIKERTVEITG
+337 KELEEEPAKDTG
-350 DSVINPLTEID
+350 ESESFETSSLAEFD
-361 GIPGQWYKISDNIVP
+361 GIPGQWYKLSDNIVP

-384 AIDIFFDGNI
+384 ATEILNNSIRVH
-394 KTYEGFRTSD
+394 EGFRRPDNT
-404 ENIWRIAVID
+404 WRVATNNKWGDGEDITTGR
-414 KKGDIHTIATSSQR
+414 KKIF
-428 MMGAKENVAWMRVPE
+428 AWMQMPE